1 MHGGKRGLVA
11 PKTPFW
17 KNIVRRSSETSFLL
31 GNAQIVDWPVV
42 YSNDGFCKLSGY
54 HRAEVMHRSST
65 CNFMYGELSDKKTID
80 KIRQTFDNYESNFY
94 EVLLYTKSRTPIWLY
109 MQIAPIRNENDKV
122 VLFLCTFRDITL
134 FKQPIEDE
142 STRGL
147 TKLARLTRALTNN
160 RNLAQQ
166 LAPLGKTEVS
176 HKHSRLAEALQLGSD
191 ILPQYKQEAPKTPP
205 HIILHYCTFKT
216 TWDWVI
222 LILTFYTAIMVPY
235 NVSFKTKQNNLAWLV
250 LDSVVDVIF
259 LIDIVLNFHTTFV
272 GPAGEVIS
280 DAKLIRMNYMKTW
293 FVIDLLSCLPYDII
307 NAFEHVDE
315 DHITGTSPTSHLRDS
330 SHFQRNTTRVEDSLL
345 PGLSSL
351 FSSLKVIRLLRL
363 GRVARKLDHYLE
375 YGAAVLVLLV
385 CVFGLVA
392 HWLACIWYSIGDHE
406 VIDETTNSIK
416 TDSWLYQ
423 LALSIGTPYRYN
435 VSGTGQ
441 WEGGPNKDT
450 LYISSLYFTM
460 TSLTTIGFGNIA
472 PTTDG
477 EKIFSVAMMMV
488 GSLLYATI
496 FGNVTTIFQQM
507 YTNTNRYHEMLN
519 NVRDFLKLYQVPKSL
534 SERVMDFIVSTW
546 AMSKGIDTDK
556 VLSIC
561 PKDMRADICVHLN
574 KQVFNDHPAFRLAS
588 DGCLR
593 SLAVEFQ
600 TTHCAPGDLIF
611 HIGESVDTLCFVVSG
626 SLEVIQDDEVIAIL
640 GKGDVFGDVFW
651 KEATMARACANVR
664 ALTYC
669 DLHVI
674 KREALMRVLEFY
686 TAFAHSFSRNLILT
700 CNLRKRIVFR
710 KIADVKREQEHQR
723 NEVTLSIPDDHPVRK
738 LFQKFKQQRDVN
750 MLGDTQA
757 YLQHNCLQVEPQ
769 HHHQSDLNP
778 HTPCQPQSSERQ
790 QQYSAARQENT
801 TGTGGGDT
809 GIEFSM
815 ATVSKNALSRGP
827 RAFVLAEKSDQ
838 SCMQEAVELRPWS
851 CTVDQKCKKVSSPV
865 QPRVRGGEGAA
876 GSLARGGGGR
886 GWAKFRSATV
896 VTPATLADEQEKQ
909 PQKEEENW
917 AEGSQSFEQLR
928 PNSKN
933 PDQEGGE
940 TGSTG
945 GGNGAG
951 EGGEEKNTLHK
962 TDSYDSGITKSDLR
976 IDQAGDPRS
985 PFERSPLERSPLER
999 SPFEQ
1004 NPGVETEASLK
1015 HSFVQSMSEQAL
1027 LQATLHAAKLELK
1040 EDIQILSGRL
1050 SVLES
1055 QVSQIL
1061 RLLSVKRRLSLPQ
1074 TSTAKAR
1081 NKSQDFFGVPGP
1093 VTPEREDG
1101 PF

>member
-11 PKTPFW
+11 PQNTFLE
-17 KNIVRRSSETSFLL
+17 NIVRRSSETSFLL
-31 GNAQIVDWPVV
+31 GNAQIVEWPVV

-54 HRAEVMHRSST
+54 HRAEVMHKSST
-65 CNFMYGELSDKKTID
+65 CIFV
-80 KIRQTFDNYESNFY
+80 TFCSFSS
-94 EVLLYTKSRTPIWLY
+94 LILISAGTPIWLY
-109 MQIAPIRNENDKV
+109 MQVAPIRNENDKV

-142 STRGL
+142 SSRGW
-147 TKLARLTRALTNN
+147 TKFARLTRALTNN
-160 RNLAQQ
+160 RNLVQQ
-166 LAPLGKTEVS
+166 LAPLSKTEVS
-176 HKHSRLAEALQLGSD
+176 HKPSRLAEVLQLGSD

-205 HIILHYCTFKT
+205 HIILHYCAFKT

-280 DAKLIRMNYMKTW
+280 DAKLIRMNYLKTW

-307 NAFEHVDE
+307 NAFENVDE
-315 DHITGTSPTSHLRDS
+315 DAITAASPANHLRES
-330 SHFQRNTTRVEDSLL
+330 SNLHRNTTRTEDSVL

-392 HWLACIWYSIGDHE
+392 HWLACIWYSIGDYE
-406 VIDETTNSIK
+406 VIDETTNTIK

-435 VSGTGQ
+435 ASGTGQ

-519 NVRDFLKLYQVPKSL
+519 NVRDFLKLYQVPKGL

-574 KQVFNDHPAFRLAS
+574 RQVFNDHPAFRLAS

-651 KEATMARACANVR
+651 KESTLARACANVR

-674 KREALMRVLEFY
+674 RRDALMRVLEFY
-686 TAFAHSFSRNLILT
+686 TAFANSFSRNLILT
-700 CNLRKRIVFR
+700 CNLRKRIIFR
-710 KIADVKREQEHQR
+710 KIADVKREQERQK
-723 NEVTLSIPDDHPVRK
+723 NEVTLSIPEDHPVRK
-738 LFQKFKQQRDVN
+738 LFQRFKQQRDSN
-750 MLGDTQA
+750 MLGDTQT
-757 YLQHNCLQVEPQ
+757 YQEQNCLQVEPQ
-769 HHHQSDLNP
+769 HSCHTDPNLCTQSQPNSSQQYKN
-778 HTPCQPQSSERQ
+778 TPCTGSVPGVAAPPQGSQ
-790 QQYSAARQENT
+790 TFLNT
-801 TGTGGGDT
+801 E
-809 GIEFSM
+809 I
-815 ATVSKNALSRGP
+815 
-827 RAFVLAEKSDQ
+827 SDQ
-838 SCMQEAVELRPWS
+838 SRTQEAAEARPRP
-851 CTVDQKCKKVSSPV
+851 CAVDQAHKGVNSPIQRGFGSS
-865 QPRVRGGEGAA
+865 
-876 GSLARGGGGR
+876 GR
-886 GWAKFRSATV
+886 GWAKFRNTISVA
-896 VTPATLADEQEKQ
+896 PAPPAVEQEKQ
-909 PQKEEENW
+909 TQKEENW
-917 AEGSQSFEQLR
+917 AQGSQSSEQLSTD
-928 PNSKN
+928 SKTL
-933 PDQEGGE
+933 DSEEAQEMGSAGG
-940 TGSTG
+940 GSSTG
-945 GGNGAG
+945 EGN
-951 EGGEEKNTLHK
+951 EEKSALHK
-962 TDSYDSGITKSDLR
+962 TDSCDSGITKSDLR
-976 IDQAGDPRS
+976 IDRAGDPRS
-985 PFERSPLERSPLER
+985 PVERSPLEKSPMER
-999 SPFEQ
+999 SPFEHS
-1004 NPGVETEASLK
+1004 PGVENEGSIK
-1015 HSFVQSMSEQAL
+1015 HSFVQPGAENTL
-1027 LQATLHAAKLELK
+1027 LQTTLCEAKLELK
-1040 EDIQILSGRL
+1040 GDIQILSGRL

-1055 QVSQIL
+1055 QVGEIL
-1061 RLLSVKRRLSLPQ
+1061 RLLSVRRRLSLPQ
-1074 TSTAKAR
+1074 TSTPKPKV
-1081 NKSQDFFGVPGP
+1081 KSQDFFTSQKP
-1093 VTPEREDG
+1093 VSPETDDG

>member
-11 PKTPFW
+11 PQNTFLE
-17 KNIVRRSSETSFLL
+17 NIVRRSSETSFLL

-65 CNFMYGELSDKKTID
+65 CNFMYGDLTDKKTID
-80 KIRQTFDNYESNFY
+80 KIRRTFDNYESHFY
-94 EVLLYTKSRTPIWLY
+94 EVLLYTKNRTPIWLY
-109 MQIAPIRNENDKV
+109 MQVAPIRNENDKV

-142 STRGL
+142 ATRAGW
-147 TKLARLTRALTNN
+147 TKFARLTRALTNN
-160 RNLAQQ
+160 RNLVQQ
-166 LAPLGKTEVS
+166 LAPLSKTEVS
-176 HKHSRLAEALQLGSD
+176 HKPSRLAEALQLGSD

-280 DAKLIRMNYMKTW
+280 DAKLIRMNYLKTW

-307 NAFEHVDE
+307 NAFENVDE
-315 DHITGTSPTSHLRDS
+315 DVIASASSSHLRDA
-330 SHFQRNTTRVEDSLL
+330 SHFHRNTTRTEDSVL

-392 HWLACIWYSIGDHE
+392 HWLACIWYSIGDYE
-406 VIDETTNSIK
+406 VIDETTNTIK

-435 VSGTGQ
+435 ASGTGQ

-472 PTTDG
+472 PATDG

-519 NVRDFLKLYQVPKSL
+519 NVRDFLKLYQVPKGL

-574 KQVFNDHPAFRLAS
+574 RQVFNDHPAFRLAS

-651 KEATMARACANVR
+651 KETTLARACANVR

-674 KREALMRVLEFY
+674 RRDALMRVLEFY
-686 TAFAHSFSRNLILT
+686 TAFANTFSRNLILT
-700 CNLRKRIVFR
+700 CNLRKRVIFR
-710 KIADVKREQEHQR
+710 KIADVKREQERQR
-723 NEVTLSIPDDHPVRK
+723 NEVALSIPEDHPVRK
-738 LFQKFKQQRDVN
+738 LFQRFRQQRDAQTPTESHTYF
-750 MLGDTQA
+750 D
-757 YLQHNCLQVEPQ
+757 HNCVQVEPQ
-769 HHHQSDLNP
+769 HHHHSDSNSYTQCQSVSP
-778 HTPCQPQSSERQ
+778 Q
-790 QQYSAARQENT
+790 QQEYSSTVQNNAPC
-801 TGTGGGDT
+801 TGGGGGGGGGSAG
-809 GIEFSM
+809 GIAAPPPAEE
-815 ATVSKNALSRGP
+815 TEQSRT
-827 RAFVLAEKSDQ
+827 
-838 SCMQEAVELRPWS
+838 QEAGESISRPCAESQLR
-851 CTVDQKCKKVSSPV
+851 QKVSSPA
-865 QPRVRGGEGAA
+865 RSGGAGGDGAA
-876 GSLARGGGGR
+876 GGVTRSRGAR
-886 GWAKFRSATV
+886 GWAKFRNATSAAPPP
-896 VTPATLADEQEKQ
+896 PAIEQEKQ
-909 PQKEEENW
+909 PQKAEEW
-917 AEGSQSFEQLR
+917 PKGSQSSEQLGAA
-928 PNSKN
+928 NKN
-933 PDQEGGE
+933 QDSEE
-940 TGSTG
+940 TGSAE
-945 GGNGAG
+945 GGNSAG
-951 EGGEEKNTLHK
+951 EAGEETSALHK
-962 TDSYDSGITKSDLR
+962 TDSCDSGITKSDLR
-976 IDQAGDPRS
+976 IDRAGDSRS
-985 PFERSPLERSPLER
+985 SFERSPMEKSPMERN
-999 SPFEQ
+999 PFEHSL
-1004 NPGVETEASLK
+1004 GVVDSLK
-1015 HSFVQSMSEQAL
+1015 HSFIQPASEQAL
-1027 LQATLHAAKLELK
+1027 LQATLHEAKLELK
-1040 EDIQILSGRL
+1040 GDIQILSGRL

-1055 QVSQIL
+1055 QVSEIL
-1061 RLLSVKRRLSLPQ
+1061 RLLSIKRRLSLPP
-1074 TSTAKAR
+1074 TSSPKAR
-1081 NKSQDFFGVPGP
+1081 LKSQDSVAAPKP
-1093 VTPEREDG
+1093 VTPEADDG

>member
-11 PKTPFW
+11 PQNTFLE
-17 KNIVRRSSETSFLL
+17 NIVRRSSETSFLL
-31 GNAQIVDWPVV
+31 GNAQIVEWPVV

-54 HRAEVMHRSST
+54 HRAEVMHRSSS
-65 CNFMYGELSDKKTID
+65 CNFMYGDLTDKKTID
-80 KIRQTFDNYESNFY
+80 DIKQTFNNYESHFVD
-94 EVLLYTKSRTPIWLY
+94 VLLYTKNRTAIWLY
-109 MQIAPIRNENDKV
+109 MQVAPIRNENNKV

-142 STRGL
+142 T
-147 TKLARLTRALTNN
+147 TKGWMKFARLTRALSN
-160 RNLAQQ
+160 RNLVQQ
-166 LAPLGKTEVS
+166 LAPLSTEDS
-176 HKHSRLAEALQLGSD
+176 HKPSRLAEALQLGSD

-222 LILTFYTAIMVPY
+222 LVLTFYTAIMVPY

-250 LDSVVDVIF
+250 LDSVVDIIF

-272 GPAGEVIS
+272 GPAGEVVS
-280 DAKLIRMNYMKTW
+280 DAKVIRMNYLKTW

-307 NAFEHVDE
+307 NAFEHVNE
-315 DHITGTSPTSHLRDS
+315 
-330 SHFQRNTTRVEDSLL
+330 
-345 PGLSSL
+345 GLSSL
-351 FSSLKVIRLLRL
+351 FSSLKVVRLLRL

-392 HWLACIWYSIGDHE
+392 HWLACIWYSIGDYE
-406 VIDETTNSIK
+406 VIDETTNTIK

-435 VSGTGQ
+435 TSGTGQ

-472 PTTDG
+472 PATDG

-519 NVRDFLKLYQVPKSL
+519 NVRDFLKVYQVPKGL

-574 KQVFNDHPAFRLAS
+574 RQVFNDHPAFRLAS

-626 SLEVIQDDEVIAIL
+626 SLEVIQDDEVVAIL
-640 GKGDVFGDVFW
+640 GKADVFGDVFW
-651 KEATMARACANVR
+651 KESTAARACANVR

-674 KREALMRVLEFY
+674 RREALMRVLEFY
-686 TAFAHSFSRNLILT
+686 TAFANTFSRNLILT
-700 CNLRKRIVFR
+700 CNLRKRIIFR
-710 KIADVKREQEHQR
+710 KIADVKREQERQR
-723 NEVTLSIPDDHPVRK
+723 NEVTLSIPEDHPVRK
-738 LFQKFKQQRDVN
+738 LFQRFRQQRDAQPPAESHSYF
-750 MLGDTQA
+750 DF
-757 YLQHNCLQVEPQ
+757 NCVQVER
-769 HHHQSDLNP
+769 HSDSNSYSQ
-778 HTPCQPQSSERQ
+778 CQPVSPLQ
-790 QQYSAARQENT
+790 QEY
-801 TGTGGGDT
+801 
-809 GIEFSM
+809 
-815 ATVSKNALSRGP
+815 
-827 RAFVLAEKSDQ
+827 
-838 SCMQEAVELRPWS
+838 
-851 CTVDQKCKKVSSPV
+851 SSPV
-865 QPRVRGGEGAA
+865 QNNAPCSGGGSVGGTAAAPPQALVHTVTSEQSCTQEAGESAARPDAESQLCQRVSSPGRGEGAV
-876 GSLARGGGGR
+876 GGVAR
-886 GWAKFRSATV
+886 GWAKFKNAASTAPPP
-896 VTPATLADEQEKQ
+896 PAVEPEKK
-909 PQKEEENW
+909 PRKAEEW
-917 AEGSQSFEQLR
+917 PKGSQSSELLAVA
-928 PNSKN
+928 NKN
-933 PDQEGGE
+933 QDLEESGE
-940 TGSTG
+940 MGSME
-945 GGNGAG
+945 GGNGDEISA
-951 EGGEEKNTLHK
+951 LHK
-962 TDSYDSGITKSDLR
+962 TDSCDSGITKSDLR
-976 IDQAGDPRS
+976 MDRAGDSRSSFERS
-985 PFERSPLERSPLER
+985 PLERSPLERSPLERSPLER
-999 SPFEQ
+999 SPFE
-1004 NPGVETEASLK
+1004 
-1015 HSFVQSMSEQAL
+1015 HMSDQAL
-1027 LQATLHAAKLELK
+1027 LQATLHEAKLELK
-1040 EDIQILSGRL
+1040 GDIQKLSGRL

-1055 QVSQIL
+1055 QVSEIL
-1061 RLLSVKRRLSLPQ
+1061 RLLSMKRRLSLPP
-1074 TSTAKAR
+1074 TSSPKARVKYQDSVAASKLVTAKAD
-1081 NKSQDFFGVPGP
+1081 N
-1093 VTPEREDG
+1093 G

>member
-11 PKTPFW
+11 PQNTFLE
-17 KNIVRRSSETSFLL
+17 NIVRRSSETSFLL
-31 GNAQIVDWPVV
+31 GNAQIVEWPVV

-54 HRAEVMHRSST
+54 HRAEVMHKSST
-65 CNFMYGELSDKKTID
+65 CNFMYGDLTDKKTIE
-80 KIRQTFDNYESNFY
+80 KIRQNFDSYESNFY
-94 EVLLYTKSRTPIWLY
+94 EVLLYTKNSEYHYRV
-109 MQIAPIRNENDKV
+109 APIRNENDKV

-142 STRGL
+142 STRGW
-147 TKLARLTRALTNN
+147 TKFARLTRALTNN
-160 RNLAQQ
+160 RNLVQQ
-166 LAPLGKTEVS
+166 LAPLSKTEVS
-176 HKHSRLAEALQLGSD
+176 HKPSRLAEALQLGSD

-216 TWDWVI
+216 TWDWII

-235 NVSFKTKQNNLAWLV
+235 NVSFRAKQNNLAWLV

-280 DAKLIRMNYMKTW
+280 DAKLIRMNYLKTW

-307 NAFEHVDE
+307 NAFENVDE
-315 DHITGTSPTSHLRDS
+315 DIITSTSPTSHLRES
-330 SHFQRNTTRVEDSLL
+330 FHRNTTRTEDSLL

-385 CVFGLVA
+385 CVFGLAA
-392 HWLACIWYSIGDHE
+392 HWLACIWYSIGDYE
-406 VIDETTNSIK
+406 VIDETTNTIK

-435 VSGTGQ
+435 ASGTGQ

-519 NVRDFLKLYQVPKSL
+519 NVRDFLKLYQVPKGL

-556 VLSIC
+556 VLAIC

-574 KQVFNDHPAFRLAS
+574 RQVFNDHPAFRLAS

-593 SLAVEFQ
+593 CLAVEFQ

-640 GKGDVFGDVFW
+640 GKGDVFGDAFW
-651 KEATMARACANVR
+651 KESTPARACANVR

-674 KREALMRVLEFY
+674 RREALTKVLEFY
-686 TAFAHSFSRNLILT
+686 TAFANSFSRNLILT
-700 CNLRKRIVFR
+700 CNLRKRVIFR
-710 KIADVKREQEHQR
+710 KIADVKREQERQKS
-723 NEVTLSIPDDHPVRK
+723 EVTLSIPEDHPVRK
-738 LFQKFKQQRDVN
+738 LFQRFRQQRDVPTPGEAH
-750 MLGDTQA
+750 MYFD
-757 YLQHNCLQVEPQ
+757 HNCVQVEPQ
-769 HHHQSDLNP
+769 HHHHHHHHNHGDSNSFPQCQSVSSQHQDHSSAVRNNA
-778 HTPCQPQSSERQ
+778 PCSGGANTGSGCNT
-790 QQYSAARQENT
+790 AARAQ
-801 TGTGGGDT
+801 
-809 GIEFSM
+809 
-815 ATVSKNALSRGP
+815 
-827 RAFVLAEKSDQ
+827 AFVHTKNSEKN
-838 SCMQEAVELRPWS
+838 C
-851 CTVDQKCKKVSSPV
+851 
-865 QPRVRGGEGAA
+865 GEGAA
-876 GSLARGGGGR
+876 GSVTSSKGAR
-886 GWAKFRSATV
+886 GWAKFRSAASAA
-896 VTPATLADEQEKQ
+896 PAPPAAEQEKQ
-909 PQKEEENW
+909 TPKAEEW
-917 AEGSQSFEQLR
+917 PKGVQSSEQVAAA
-928 PNSKN
+928 SISE
-933 PDQEGGE
+933 EGGE
-940 TGSTG
+940 V

-951 EGGEEKNTLHK
+951 EAGEETSALHK
-962 TDSYDSGITKSDLR
+962 TDSCDSGITKSDLR
-976 IDQAGDPRS
+976 IDRAGDSRS
-985 PFERSPLERSPLER
+985 SFERSPMEKSPIDR
-999 SPFEQ
+999 NPFEHTL
-1004 NPGVETEASLK
+1004 GVDSEVSLK
-1015 HSFVQSMSEQAL
+1015 NSFAQPLSEQAL
-1027 LQATLHAAKLELK
+1027 LQAALHEAKLELK
-1040 EDIQILSGRL
+1040 GDIQILSGRL

-1055 QVSQIL
+1055 QVSEIL
-1061 RLLSVKRRLSLPQ
+1061 RLLSIKRRLSLPPT
-1074 TSTAKAR
+1074 TSPKTRVKDSSPKA
-1081 NKSQDFFGVPGP
+1081 D
-1093 VTPEREDG
+1093 DG